1 MACVSKETLQN
12 FNLLVI
18 EVDGYLTGGIIKY
31 PQAFEFHAGFLV
43 GSQKFWPV
51 SEHYK
56 YSSLNLPKPGAS
68 RMTQW

>member
-1 MACVSKETLQN
+1 MFLLELLGHLAMACVSKETLQN

-43 GSQKFWPV
+43 GSQKF
-51 SEHYK
+51 
-56 YSSLNLPKPGAS
+56 
-68 RMTQW
+68 